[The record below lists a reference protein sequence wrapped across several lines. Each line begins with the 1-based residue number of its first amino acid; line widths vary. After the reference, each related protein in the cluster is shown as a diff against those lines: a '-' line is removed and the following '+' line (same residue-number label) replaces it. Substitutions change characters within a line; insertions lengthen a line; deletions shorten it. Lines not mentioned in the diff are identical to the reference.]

1 MQKKHL
7 SARVT
12 RIMLATGAAAL
23 LAACSSDIERLS
35 DYPPIDKTASVA
47 PGKVESKP
55 LAPAGG
61 TSPWNSPTPSWA
73 RSQNNY
79 AAPVRTAYNGTQP
92 AYTPPA
98 EPSRPAYTP
107 PAQPR
112 AATSGTIIVQPG
124 QTLYSIARA
133 NGKTVQELMAANGL
147 SSPELRVGQRLVIPG
162 VANPVSPAPTV
173 RRTAYT
179 APAPAQAAPA
189 YRPRASVQPA
199 AAPARPATNVSSV
212 RTHRVQP
219 GETWYALGRKYHVHP
234 RKIAAYNGLS
244 LSSGLKVGQVVKIPP
259 SDGWSMPGAAR
270 STTVAAGS
278 SPSHA
283 VVPPRQQRMAQ
294 AQPQRQPQHAK
305 DQDRITDEPAAH
317 QPGQERRLAQTS
329 PVNKKAATG
338 AGFIWPVQ
346 GRVIAKFGKTK
357 NGRNE
362 GINIAAPEGAPVRAA
377 ADGVVAYA
385 GNELK
390 DYGNLILIR
399 HKGGWVTAYAHNKEL
414 KVKRGD
420 HVRQGQVIATVGR
433 TGAVKTPQLHFEL
446 RKGATPVD
454 PLAHLG
460 TATAMR

>member
-7 SARVT
+7 SPRIA

-23 LAACSSDIERLS
+23 LAACSSDIDRLS
-35 DYPPIDKTASVA
+35 DYPPIDNTASVA

-55 LAPAGG
+55 LAPANGA
-61 TSPWNSPTPSWA
+61 SPCNSPTPSWT
-73 RSQNNY
+73 RGQNSY
-79 AAPVRTAYNGTQP
+79 AAPVRTAYTPPPAQP
-92 AYTPPA
+92 AYTP
-98 EPSRPAYTP
+98 P

-112 AATSGTIIVQPG
+112 AAAAAGSITVQPG

-147 SSPELRVGQRLVIPG
+147 SSPSIRVGQRLVIPG

-173 RRTAYT
+173 QRAAYA
-179 APAPAQAAPA
+179 APAQAASAQAAPA

-199 AAPARPATNVSSV
+199 AAPARPATNVSAA
-212 RTHRVQP
+212 RAHRVQP

-244 LSSGLKVGQVVKIPP
+244 LSSGLKVGQVVKIPAA
-259 SDGWSMPGAAR
+259 DGWNMPGGNGAA
-270 STTVAAGS
+270 TTVAKSAK
-278 SPSHA
+278 
-283 VVPPRQQRMAQ
+283 PRQAAPERRVAQ
-294 AQPQRQPQHAK
+294 ARPQAK
-305 DQDRITDEPAAH
+305 DQDRITDSAPAAR
-317 QPGQERRLAQTS
+317 QQQAQRLAQGS
-329 PVNKKAATG
+329 PVRKQQAASGT
-338 AGFIWPVQ
+338 FIWPVQ
-346 GRVIAKFGKTK
+346 GRVIARFGKTK
-357 NGRNE
+357 NGKNE

-390 DYGNLILIR
+390 DYGNLVLIR
-399 HKGGWVTAYAHNKEL
+399 HKGGWVTAYAHNKAL

-420 HVRQGQVIATVGR
+420 RVRQGQVIASVGR
-433 TGAVKTPQLHFEL
+433 TGAVRTPQLHFEL

-454 PLAHLG
+454 PLVHLG

>member
-7 SARVT
+7 SPRIA

-23 LAACSSDIERLS
+23 LAACSSDIDRLK
-35 DYPPIDKTASVA
+35 DYPPIDNTASVA

-55 LAPAGG
+55 LEPAGG

-73 RSQNNY
+73 RNQNRY
-79 AAPVRTAYNGTQP
+79 AAPVRTAYNSRP
-92 AYTPPA
+92 SYTPPA
-98 EPSRPAYTP
+98 AASQPVYTP

-112 AATSGTIIVQPG
+112 AAAAGSIIVQPG

-133 NGKTVQELMAANGL
+133 NGKTVRELMAANGL
-147 SSPELRVGQRLVIPG
+147 SSPEIRVGQRLVIPG

-173 RRTAYT
+173 QRAAYT
-179 APAPAQAAPA
+179 APAQSAPA
-189 YRPRASVQPA
+189 YRPPASVRPA
-199 AAPARPATNVSSV
+199 AAPARPATNVATA

-219 GETWYALGRKYHVHP
+219 GETWYALGRQYHVHP

-259 SDGWSMPGAAR
+259 SDGWSMPGGSRA
-270 STTVAAGS
+270 TTVARNER
-278 SPSHA
+278 
-283 VVPPRQQRMAQ
+283 PRTTTPARERRVAQ
-294 AQPQRQPQHAK
+294 ARPRVK
-305 DQDRITDEPAAH
+305 DQDRITDAPAAEPR
-317 QPGQERRLAQTS
+317 QTQRLAQSS
-329 PVNKKAATG
+329 PVRKQASSG
-338 AGFIWPVQ
+338 ASFIWPVQ

-390 DYGNLILIR
+390 DYGNLVLIR
-399 HKGGWVTAYAHNKEL
+399 HKGGWVTAYAHNKAL

-420 HVRQGQVIATVGR
+420 RVKQGQVIAAVGR

-454 PLAHLG
+454 PLAYLG
-460 TATAMR
+460 AATAMR